1 MKAKKSRT
9 STSKCTSNYSPCM
22 SFLSGSSTCMR
33 IKLTIIDRQETGCF
47 AEELGKSWENVEC
60 VDNLC
65 RYSLLLDC
73 FWRYDRLVQAWCVQA
88 GKPRF
93 GWGDSAPHHHNAAR
107 AVKVTVCQSV
117 LLCQEQGAA
126 QPGILHLRSV
136 LNHLQRG
143 EYQLSSEHRHDISS
157 HHRSV
162 VTHHGGAT
170 TLLSDMQAMFDN
182 VFCNDLL

>member
-1 MKAKKSRT
+1 M
-9 STSKCTSNYSPCM
+9 
-22 SFLSGSSTCMR
+22 
-33 IKLTIIDRQETGCF
+33 
-47 AEELGKSWENVEC
+47 
-60 VDNLC
+60 
-65 RYSLLLDC
+65 
-73 FWRYDRLVQAWCVQA
+73 
-88 GKPRF
+88 
-93 GWGDSAPHHHNAAR
+93 
-107 AVKVTVCQSV
+107 CQSV

-162 VTHHGGAT
+162 VTHHCGAT

-182 VFCNDLL
+182 VSAMIFSDIVAFKILASKTVSEGFADKYTNFSVV